1 MAVQIRL
8 SSYFFIR
15 LLNPLTQMPTR
26 IYSNFMFAVYMIIL
40 KLKLKY
46 NVKLKYIFL

>member
-1 MAVQIRL
+1 MAVQINKVVIIFL
-8 SSYFFIR
+8 YKTFKPT
-15 LLNPLTQMPTR
+15 LPTR